1 MTEVQ
6 NTPTPVAPPLTDHF
20 TRSLTEHTHVSWVS
34 WESLLN
40 VLKLVWFSGGRLE
53 FWDPPRRTH
62 DCWIVTLYSGNRTAT
77 RRLTEPGDTLP
88 SHSAWRQ
95 DRCVCSDR
103 ATTWLLD
110 GHLTGLWLYRHLS
123 RWSEFCKRLQP
134 LSPDWSYSWFLWAGP
149 PVFSFLS
156 VNLWGNVQQIWP

>member
-20 TRSLTEHTHVSWVS
+20 HTVPHWTHTRLVSQLGVVVECIEASVVLWWAFGVLGSTPAHS
-34 WESLLN
+34 WLLN
-40 VLKLVWFSGGRLE
+40 RHTV
-53 FWDPPRRTH
+53 FWK
-62 DCWIVTLYSGNRTAT
+62 S
-77 RRLTEPGDTLP
+77 
-88 SHSAWRQ
+88 
-95 DRCVCSDR
+95 
-103 ATTWLLD
+103 D
-110 GHLTGLWLYRHLS
+110 GHTEINRARWHAPFAQCVEAFVATERPRGCLMDIS
-123 RWSEFCKRLQP
+123 RGFDCTVISLWSEFCKRLQP

>member
-20 TRSLTEHTHVSWVS
+20 HTVPHWTHVSWVS

-123 RWSEFCKRLQP
+123 LWSEFCKRLQP
-134 LSPDWSYSWFLWAGP
+134 LSPDWSCSWFLWAGP